1 MDLAKYKSIAVVGP
15 NSNQTIYG
23 DYAWT
28 TRDTKEGV
36 TLLQGL
42 KDVLGNKVTVRHAE
56 GCDWWSSKKDKIAE
70 AVEAV
75 RGSDLAIVAVGTRST
90 YLGRSPKYS
99 TTGEGFRPLFAG
111 TSRSTG
117 GTVAGNQ
124 ENRKT
129 DGCRIDSR
137 QTLAMPWVKENADA
151 LLVQWYGGEQQGR
164 RWRISS

>member
-42 KDVLGNKVTVRHAE
+42 KEVLGNKVTVRHAE

-99 TTGEGFRPLFAG
+99 TTGEGFDLSSLELPGVQEELLQEYPEIPRSCLLPLDMERR
-111 TSRSTG
+111 TNIQG
-117 GTVAGNQ
+117 GTQRPCQNSEG
-124 ENRKT
+124 K
-129 DGCRIDSR
+129 
-137 QTLAMPWVKENADA
+137 
-151 LLVQWYGGEQQGR
+151 
-164 RWRISS
+164 